1 MKSASTTRRGAL
13 ALASAAFIATLG
25 ITAAGPARADSF
37 PSKPIRMIVPY
48 LAGGVTDVMA
58 RQFAT
63 VIGDKLGQQVIVDNK
78 PGANTLIATQAAATA
93 APDGYTVFFMDL
105 SLLSYNAYL
114 YKQQPYDLARDF
126 VPVTS
131 VAEIP
136 LGLAVNNYVPANNV
150 KEFIAYAKAN
160 PGKLNYS
167 STASGGLP
175 HLAMEN
181 FKSVAGIEMTHV
193 PYKGAAAAITD
204 MIGGQVQAMFNDV
217 STSVQYVNSG
227 RMKVLAISGDKRM
240 PKMPDVPTFA
250 ELGMPKL
257 STAAFMGIVAPA
269 KTPPDIIA
277 KLDAAIRE
285 ASKNPAVVEYLQT
298 NNLVPRVTSGAELNG
313 IMAAEQKKWRELV
326 TKLDLKID

>member
-1 MKSASTTRRGAL
+1 MKILGTPAHRSTRRQLLAAGAALLACTALPAL
-13 ALASAAFIATLG
+13 ADTY
-25 ITAAGPARADSF
+25 
-37 PSKPIRMIVPY
+37 PSKPIRMLVPY

-63 VIGDKLGQQVIVDNK
+63 VMSEQLGQQVVVDNK
-78 PGANTLIATQAAATA
+78 PGANTLIATQMAATA
-93 APDGYTVFFMDL
+93 PPDGYTIFFMDL

-114 YKQQPYDLARDF
+114 YKQQPYELTRDF

-136 LGLAVNNYVPANNV
+136 LGLAINNHVPASNV

-181 FKSVAGIEMTHV
+181 FKSVTGIEMTHV

-217 STSVQYVNSG
+217 STSVPYVTSG

-240 PKMPDVPTFA
+240 PRMPDVPTFA

-269 KTPPDIIA
+269 KTPPAIIA
-277 KLDAAIRE
+277 RLDAAIRE
-285 ASKNPAVVEYLQT
+285 ASKNPQVVDYLQT
-298 NNLVPRVTSGAELNG
+298 NNLVPRVTSGAELSG
-313 IMAAEQKKWRELV
+313 IMTAEQKKWRELV
-326 TKLDLKID
+326 TKLDLKVD

>member
-1 MKSASTTRRGAL
+1 MKIANPLAGHTKRRRLLAATALMLVSSALPAL
-13 ALASAAFIATLG
+13 ADTY
-25 ITAAGPARADSF
+25 

-63 VIGDKLGQQVIVDNK
+63 VMSDKLGQQIVVDNK

-93 APDGYTVFFMDL
+93 PPDGYTIFFMDL

-114 YKQQPYDLARDF
+114 YKQQPYELTRDF

-136 LGLAVNNYVPANNV
+136 LGLAVNNFVPANNV

-160 PGKLNYS
+160 PGKMNYS

-181 FKSVAGIEMTHV
+181 LKSVAGIEMTHV

-217 STSVQYVNSG
+217 STSVQYVNAG

-240 PKMPDVPTFA
+240 PRMPDVPTFA

-269 KTPPDIIA
+269 RTPPAAIA
-277 KLDAAIRE
+277 RLDAAIRE
-285 ASKNPAVVEYLQT
+285 ASKSPAVVEYLQT
-298 NNLVPRVTSGAELNG
+298 NNLVPRVTSGAELGG
-313 IMAAEQKKWRELV
+313 IMATEQKKWRELV
-326 TKLDLKID
+326 TRLDLKVD